1 MDKDSIRET
10 IKSLLSDK
18 LLERYGSISQDIVNQ
33 NKICIENE
41 IWISIRKQ
49 IFEEFKLTNYRSE
62 PKTIKDIEVFLKSS
76 YSDALNELIEEN
88 LK

>member
-1 MDKDSIRET
+1 MDKDSIRRK

-18 LLERYGSISQDIVNQ
+18 LLEKYGNISQDIVNQ
-33 NKICIENE
+33 NKISIENE

-62 PKTIKDIEVFLKSS
+62 SKTIKDIEAFLNSS
-76 YSDALNELIEEN
+76 YRDALNELIEEN